1 MIGKDILRSTK
12 YSKGQIKDKVESLAT
27 GAQAW
32 KGSPVTKLVLF
43 YEVLISLN
51 PKSNSLYES

>member
-1 MIGKDILRSTK
+1 MESL
-12 YSKGQIKDKVESLAT
+12 KGQIKDKVESLAT

-32 KGSPVTKLVLF
+32 KGSSVTKLVPF

-51 PKSNSLYES
+51 PKCNALRES